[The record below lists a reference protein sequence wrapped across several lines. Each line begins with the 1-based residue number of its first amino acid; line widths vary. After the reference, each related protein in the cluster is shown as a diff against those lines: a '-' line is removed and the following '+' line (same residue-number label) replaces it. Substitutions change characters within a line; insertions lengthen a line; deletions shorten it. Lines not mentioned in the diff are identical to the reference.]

1 MSDSGA
7 GEHPS
12 TQPAFSGRPPRPPKI
27 TARGLE
33 DQPDDGER
41 RIYVSDPI
49 VVRELARMLEV
60 KPLKVV
66 ARLMK
71 LRQFKYP
78 DDVIDFATAAIIA
91 AEFGYRAEKLI
102 PEF

>member
-1 MSDSGA
+1 
-7 GEHPS
+7 
-12 TQPAFSGRPPRPPKI
+12 
-27 TARGLE
+27 
-33 DQPDDGER
+33 
-41 RIYVSDPI
+41 
-49 VVRELARMLEV
+49 MLEV